1 MNVLKINED
10 ELAEIVLERIPVLF
24 LNITDLFLLLCFNL
38 LGAIAILFMQ
48 IRFCIFF
55 YTLLIS
61 LRRQHNQ
68 CNIQIL

>member
-38 LGAIAILFMQ
+38 LGAIAILFDAD
-48 IRFCIFF
+48 
-55 YTLLIS
+55 
-61 LRRQHNQ
+61 
-68 CNIQIL
+68 